1 KGPART
7 PRGLSYRPDIQGL
20 RALAV
25 AIVVVAHLGGLGLPG
40 GYVGVDV
47 FFVVSGF
54 LITSLLVR
62 DVERSGRVSLRDF
75 YARRARRILPAATVV
90 TLATLVASVLL
101 LPLTRAQTVMVDAV
115 WTAFF

>member
-1 KGPART
+1 MTFRA
-7 PRGLSYRPDIQGL
+7 DVEGL
-20 RALAV
+20 RAVAI
-25 AIVVVAHLGGLGLPG
+25 AIVVLAHAQLGFAAG

-90 TLATLVASVLL
+90 TLVTLVASVLL
-101 LPLTRAQTVMVDAV
+101 LPLTGVLIAPRTVAAKEL
-115 WTAFF
+115 TPTG